1 MDDHGCLDV
10 CRQLGAAAIGRNTL
24 SYPLKF
30 GLLVAAVACGATG
43 VALASSQFSSTVT
56 FTYSSEISGSPSGF
70 DSFATFDDPGEPFGK
85 PKELFR
91 IRVGFHP
98 GTRIDTAA
106 LPRCRAS
113 DTHVRLLGLPACP
126 ASTRLGIVHA
136 EAVTSTGFHVN
147 PIGHLFNARRAII
160 VVVTIDGRYITS
172 FRDDLTRDT
181 LQVNFRLPPGISLIR
196 FRPHIPR
203 HFRKRAGKRRA
214 YMTTPPSC
222 PASGVWTTSVVFI
235 FRDGSTDEHSDPTPC
250 RR

>member
-1 MDDHGCLDV
+1 MFWVLAV
-10 CRQLGAAAIGRNTL
+10 
-24 SYPLKF
+24 
-30 GLLVAAVACGATG
+30 AVACAATA
-43 VALASSQFSSTVT
+43 VALASPQFVSTVT
-56 FTYSSEISGSPSGF
+56 FTYSSEVPGSPSGF

-91 IRVGFHP
+91 IKVGFHP

-113 DTHVRLLGLPACP
+113 DRHVRLVGLRACP

-136 EAVTSTGFHVN
+136 EGVVASGLHFN
-147 PIGHLFNARRAII
+147 PVGNLFNARRAII
-160 VVVTIDGRYITS
+160 VIVTVAGRYATS

-181 LQVNFRLPPGISLIR
+181 LQVNFRIPPGISLIR
-196 FRPHIPR
+196 FRPHIPK
-203 HFRKRAGKRRA
+203 HFRKRGGKRRA

-222 PASGVWTTSVVFI
+222 PATGVWTTNIVFI
-235 FRDGSTDEHSDPTPC
+235 FRDGSTAEHAAPTPC